1 MKYWEIWMNSI
12 WNVFCHSA
20 QRHTCLQKKK
30 KKTLTKLQTY
40 PNVTFL
46 VIWKKRLKVYKDFNK
61 RKRGITPTAL
71 QGIWTKTAYD
81 VFTVGGGI
89 ALQVDS
95 HV

>member
-20 QRHTCLQKKK
+20 QCHTCFQKK

-40 PNVTFL
+40 PNVTF
-46 VIWKKRLKVYKDFNK
+46 YKDFNK

>member
-1 MKYWEIWMNSI
+1 MCFAT
-12 WNVFCHSA
+12 VHSA
-20 QRHTCLQKKK
+20 TPVSKKK
-30 KKTLTKLQTY
+30 KKPSQNYKHILMLL
-40 PNVTFL
+40 FL

-61 RKRGITPTAL
+61 RKRGITPTTL